1 MDIVKI
7 IAAVKEL
14 VILRAKYVNVRKI
27 ILELIAR
34 YKYQR
39 WMEVILKF
47 VTNWEIAQLIALKI
61 AQVI

>member
-39 WMEVILKF
+39 RMEVILKF
-47 VTNWEIAQLIALKI
+47 VKNWEIVQLIALKI